1 MKLGKDL
8 AVVLLV
14 GMASVACSGGSGE
27 ILGGLNEDAGVP
39 GQTGAYDSGTK
50 ASSSADAS
58 PSTWSGNE
66 DAGQADAGQADA
78 GDLGLDAGGP
88 SCLGTPTPCDLLV
101 SCTTA
106 GCLSAA
112 GGCSGVSTACF
123 EIFSSLEC
131 GSQQGCYWD
140 STSNACSGLSF
151 LCTEIT
157 SQTSCV
163 LEQGC
168 SWSASSCTGIPAVSC
183 ALADTS
189 GECGTI
195 EGCFW
200 D

>member
-14 GMASVACSGGSGE
+14 GVVSVACSGGSGE
-27 ILGGLNEDAGVP
+27 ILGGVNDDAGVT
-39 GQTGAYDSGTK
+39 GQTGAYDSGMK
-50 ASSSADAS
+50 ASSSGDAS
-58 PSTWSGNE
+58 PPTWSGSEE
-66 DAGQADAGQADA
+66 DAGQADAGDV
-78 GDLGLDAGGP
+78 GVDAGGP
-88 SCLGTPTPCDLLV
+88 SCHGTPTPCDLLV

-106 GCLSAA
+106 GCTSTT

-123 EIFSSLEC
+123 EIFSSFGC
-131 GSQQGCYWD
+131 GSQQGCYWNA
-140 STSNACSGLSF
+140 TSNVCSGLSF

-163 LEQGC
+163 LDQGC